1 MPSKPRTIPLTN
13 ADAAWLHMEEPNNPM
28 MVTGMFLFERPV
40 DHEWLRFTLERR
52 LLRYERFRMKV
63 EFPVLGRPRWAL
75 DKDFDIDRHLV
86 SWRLPPQSG
95 ESDLLEFV
103 SDLMSSP
110 LEQSAPLWQ
119 LHLVQDFQGG
129 SALIARLH
137 HCIADGIALM
147 RVLLDLTDPE
157 PSPPAERDEQ
167 PEVRESP
174 RRRKGPKMH
183 ASREIT
189 VRPMEMIDVA
199 RKHLAA
205 AGNLGKMLLLEGEP
219 MTPLRG
225 PLGPRKRAAVS
236 RAIPLEDVKAARRRI
251 GGTVNDILVAALTGG
266 LKRYLA
272 RRGFEPAPDVSVRA
286 VVPVDLRQ
294 PHHADL
300 GNRFGMVFLA
310 LPVGLET
317 PAEQFAEVKRRMDAL
332 KSGPQAVVVFGLLS
346 AVGTIPAE
354 LQTRVVEFFGSKST
368 LVVTNV
374 PGPDKQLYLA
384 GQAITSLMFWV
395 PQSGRLGL
403 GVSILSYGG
412 QVRVGVACDDR
423 LVTDPETLV
432 EDFHVAFDE
441 LVDRDH

>member
-1 MPSKPRTIPLTN
+1 
-13 ADAAWLHMEEPNNPM
+13 
-28 MVTGMFLFERPV
+28 
-40 DHEWLRFTLERR
+40 
-52 LLRYERFRMKV
+52 
-63 EFPVLGRPRWAL
+63 
-75 DKDFDIDRHLV
+75 
-86 SWRLPPQSG
+86 
-95 ESDLLEFV
+95 
-103 SDLMSSP
+103 
-110 LEQSAPLWQ
+110 
-119 LHLVQDFQGG
+119 
-129 SALIARLH
+129 
-137 HCIADGIALM
+137 
-147 RVLLDLTDPE
+147 
-157 PSPPAERDEQ
+157 
-167 PEVRESP
+167 
-174 RRRKGPKMH
+174 
-183 ASREIT
+183 
-189 VRPMEMIDVA
+189 
-199 RKHLAA
+199 
-205 AGNLGKMLLLEGEP
+205 
-219 MTPLRG
+219 
-225 PLGPRKRAAVS
+225 
-236 RAIPLEDVKAARRRI
+236 
-251 GGTVNDILVAALTGG
+251 
-266 LKRYLA
+266 
-272 RRGFEPAPDVSVRA
+272 

-384 GQAITSLMFWV
+384 GQAITGLMFWV

-432 EDFHVAFDE
+432 EDFHAAFDQ